1 MVFHLR
7 LKAQHLERNIN
18 REYEILVYKVLFGLW
33 GVILAFGRQGTKG
46 TSKNYVFSTL
56 QEAQKF
62 VHKTVQ
68 KRLRAPKRI
77 GCPYS
82 LVTVKVDNLDH
93 LPQWLLPQQ
102 YQVLISSP

>member
-1 MVFHLR
+1 MIFHLKI
-7 LKAQHLERNIN
+7 KAQKLERNIN

-33 GVILAFGRQGTKG
+33 GVILAFGRQGAKG
-46 TSKNYVFSTL
+46 ISKNYVFLTL

-62 VHKTVQ
+62 VHKTIQ
-68 KRLRAPKRI
+68 KRIRAPKRI

-82 LVTVKVDNLDH
+82 LVAVKVDHLDH
-93 LPQWLLPQQ
+93 LSQWLQPQQ

>member
-7 LKAQHLERNIN
+7 LQAQHLERNIN

-33 GVILAFGRQGTKG
+33 GVILAFGRQGKNG
-46 TSKNYVFSTL
+46 TSKNHAFSTL

-62 VHKTVQ
+62 VRKTVQ
-68 KRLRAPKRI
+68 KRLKAPKRI

-82 LVTVKVDNLDH
+82 LVSVKVDNLDH
-93 LPQWLLPQQ
+93 LSQWITPQQ
-102 YQVLISSP
+102 YEQLNN